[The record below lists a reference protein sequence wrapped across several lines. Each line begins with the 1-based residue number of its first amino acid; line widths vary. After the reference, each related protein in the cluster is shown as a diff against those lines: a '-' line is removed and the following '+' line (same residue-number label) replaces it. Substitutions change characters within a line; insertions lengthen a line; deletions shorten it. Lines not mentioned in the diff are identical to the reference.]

1 MIQIRNL
8 SKSYFVEGKK
18 IEVLKKINLEIEDGD
33 IFGIIGPS
41 GAGKTTL
48 IRCLNLLERPDEGQ
62 ILIDGEDIT
71 KMKNSKLRDVRK
83 RMSMIFQHFNLLQN
97 SNVYKNVAFPLEISG
112 YKKEMIE
119 KKVDELLKIVDL
131 EEKKFSYP
139 SMLSGGQKQ
148 RVAIARAL
156 ANNPRYILSDEA
168 TSALDPVTT
177 TSILNLLKSLN
188 ENFGI
193 TVILI
198 THEMSV
204 VKQIC
209 NKVAFIEY
217 GHIVESG
224 KTNDILFN
232 SESDNIKRFINPS
245 HELNYTDKNLISGLN
260 FA

>member
-1 MIQIRNL
+1 MIEIRNL
-8 SKSYFVEGKK
+8 SKSYFAEGRK
-18 IEVLKKINLEIEDGD
+18 IEVLKGIDLEIEDGD

-48 IRCLNLLERPDEGQ
+48 IRCLNLLERPDEGH

-71 KMKNSKLRDVRK
+71 KMNKNNLRNMRK

-97 SNVYKNVAFPLEISG
+97 SNVYKNIAFPLEISG
-112 YKKEMIE
+112 CKKDFID
-119 KKVDELLKIVDL
+119 KRVDELLKIVDL
-131 EEKKFSYP
+131 EDKKFAYP
-139 SMLSGGQKQ
+139 ATLSGGQKQ

-156 ANNPRYILSDEA
+156 ANKPSYILSDEA

-188 ENFGI
+188 ENYGI
-193 TVILI
+193 TIVLI
-198 THEMSV
+198 THEMNV

-209 NKVAFIEY
+209 NKVAFIE
-217 GHIVESG
+217 GGQIVETG
-224 KTNDILFN
+224 KANDILFN
-232 SESDNIKRFINPS
+232 SESDSIRKFINS
-245 HELNYTDKNLISGLN
+245 NYEYDLSNNNLISGLN